1 MDILLAFGTPGADLA
16 VASGDL
22 LTDNGLLT
30 AVVVS
35 LFTNRQ
41 AEPGDELP
49 AGETDRQGWWADATL
64 PRLTGAS
71 DKIGSRLWLLR
82 REKQLPEVVAR
93 AREYAT
99 EALQWLLTE
108 RRVDGL
114 TVTAT
119 VPERGH
125 LQLQVALEVDGATQ
139 LSAFDYSYL
148 TGAYRLSV

>member
-22 LTDNGLLT
+22 LTDDGLLT

-35 LFTNRQ
+35 LFTDRQ
-41 AEPGDELP
+41 AEATDELP
-49 AGETDRQGWWADATL
+49 AGETDRKGWWADATL
-64 PRLTGAS
+64 PRLTGAP

-108 RRVDGL
+108 HRVDGL

-119 VPERGH
+119 VPERGM
-125 LQLQVALEVDGATQ
+125 LQLQVALEVDGTTQ